1 MAITRQAYEWRG
13 VVTTGTTVCRTGHPV
28 LGDWTAADGTAG
40 GPTTAY
46 NNTISVPAFE
56 GGMPLD
62 IMWGGKGNN
71 LRTSATTKENQLL
84 ILDGLACW
92 PTDSNINVY
101 VDDTY
106 YFEAPDYSSISGLT
120 GNMVPFPEPNADNI
134 FTHEAFREGI
144 YPPLVIDGGSTWG
157 VFWNK
162 DNDNSVFVPTA
173 DSQVPRAFVRYYL
186 VDGSDYLI
194 AKQLMKLNFP
204 LTLRNFT
211 KYKQDVL
218 RWNNMADSHVFRLK
232 RRGGRMRQLLYHWIF
247 EPTAFDTTPST
258 NFATQNW
265 PRAKEPFS
273 LFTSSYGSAGKVPL
287 PRSRSG

>member
-218 RWNNMADSHVFRLK
+218 RWNNMADSHVFRLND
-232 RRGGRMRQLLYHWIF
+232 
-247 EPTAFDTTPST
+247 EVDA
-258 NFATQNW
+258 
-265 PRAKEPFS
+265 
-273 LFTSSYGSAGKVPL
+273 
-287 PRSRSG
+287 

>member
-13 VVTTGTTVCRTGHPV
+13 VVTTGTTVCKTGHPV

-101 VDDTY
+101 VNDTY

-162 DNDNSVFVPTA
+162 DNDNAVFVPTA

-218 RWNNMADSHVFRLK
+218 RWNNMADSHVFRLND
-232 RRGGRMRQLLYHWIF
+232 
-247 EPTAFDTTPST
+247 EVDA
-258 NFATQNW
+258 
-265 PRAKEPFS
+265 
-273 LFTSSYGSAGKVPL
+273 
-287 PRSRSG
+287 